1 MPEISGTR
9 VATGLRKRHKVRHAP
24 LKWVLLFLHWALSLG
39 SRLDL
44 CEERSPI
51 HFPLT
56 VTRQLQH
63 RLYKLCFIWV
73 KLHFGINYK
82 QNLGKVAQSKS
93 SFLLVIM
100 KHGVYF
106 LRINLI
112 IVWCWECLQLTPKG
126 MVNTVRRNCLA
137 FWPSQHTWKM
147 MFSEHFYPV
156 ENSRKWGS
164 CSHTGRALNLSYKV
178 KNFLSICSNYC

>member
-1 MPEISGTR
+1 MQMPEISGTR
-9 VATGLRKRHKVRHAP
+9 VSTGLRKRHKVRHAP

-112 IVWCWECLQLTPKG
+112 IVWC
-126 MVNTVRRNCLA
+126 
-137 FWPSQHTWKM
+137 
-147 MFSEHFYPV
+147 
-156 ENSRKWGS
+156 
-164 CSHTGRALNLSYKV
+164 
-178 KNFLSICSNYC
+178 